1 MHRPHKLQRVETL
14 IAFFAALLALRLA
27 GILASRWRENR
38 RPELAWWAAGLA
50 AYALATGALAW
61 GAAAGWDD
69 RVFRLY
75 YLLGG
80 LLTAPLLAVGS
91 LRLLGVARAAPIG
104 LVFAGLAVGLAAAA
118 PIDPAVAG
126 DVIPEAQAHLEIV
139 PLRLVA
145 ILANVVATLVLV
157 GVALRTL
164 RRHPLATALI
174 LGGVALAAAGSA
186 LAGTGTAQTS
196 AFVAAAACLLY
207 AGFATASGARP
218 SLSFAFDLMKG
229 HRHGHRAEIT

>member
-1 MHRPHKLQRVETL
+1 METL
-14 IAFFAALLALRLA
+14 IAFFAALLTMRLA
-27 GILASRWRENR
+27 GILASRWRSSQK
-38 RPELAWWAAGLA
+38 PELGWWAAGLA

-75 YLLGG
+75 YLFGA

-91 LRLLGVARAAPIG
+91 LRMLGSSRAAPVG
-104 LVFAGLAVGLAAAA
+104 LVFAGLAAGLVVAA

-126 DVIPEAQAHLEIV
+126 SVIPEAQTHLELV
-139 PLRLVA
+139 PLRIVA
-145 ILANVVATLVLV
+145 ILANAIATIVLV
-157 GVALRTL
+157 AVALRSL
-164 RRHPLATALI
+164 RRQPLATLLI
-174 LGGVALAAAGSA
+174 LAGIGVAAAGSA

-207 AGFATASGARP
+207 AGFATATGAQP
-218 SLSFAFDLMKG
+218 SLSVFADLMKG